1 MHDRGSYDAWL
12 IDLDGT
18 LYWQTP
24 VRWLMAAELLL
35 LAPHCVRAVQRFRQ
49 EHECLRREPTASVA
63 TKTPYEM
70 QLDRTATALNCSPA
84 SLAAVIHQWMERRP
98 GKWLHLFRR
107 RGLLHEIAAFRAA
120 GGKTA
125 LVSDYPATIKLAGM
139 GIERLFDVVVA
150 NGEAGGPAAL
160 KPDPSGYLQAATLLG
175 SPPEKCLVIGDR
187 DDADG
192 EAARQAGMA
201 FRRVR

>member
-24 VRWLMAAELLL
+24 VRLLMAAELVL
-35 LAPHCVRAVQRFRQ
+35 LAPHRIRTVRRFRQ
-49 EHECLRREPTASVA
+49 EQERIRREPVVSAA
-63 TKTPYEM
+63 NGCPYEV
-70 QLDRTATALNCSPA
+70 QLDRTAAALKCSPA
-84 SLAAVIHQWMERRP
+84 SVAAVIHQWMERRP

-107 RGLLHEIAAFRAA
+107 RGLLDEIAAFRAA

-125 LVSDYPATIKLAGM
+125 LVSDYPAATKLAGM
-139 GIERLFDVVVA
+139 GIAGLFDVVVA
-150 NGEAGGPAAL
+150 NGETGGPAAL
-160 KPDPSGYLQAATLLG
+160 KPDPAGYLQAAALLG
-175 SPPEKCLVIGDR
+175 SLPAKCLVIGDR
-187 DDADG
+187 DNADG

-201 FRRVR
+201 FRHVR

>member
-1 MHDRGSYDAWL
+1 MHDRGSYEAWL

-18 LYWQTP
+18 LYWQAP

-35 LAPHCVRAVQRFRQ
+35 LAPHRVHVVQRFRQ
-49 EHECLRREPTASVA
+49 EQERMRREPADSVA
-63 TKTPYEM
+63 IKCPYDV
-70 QLDRTATALNCSPA
+70 QLDRTAAALKCSPA
-84 SLAAVIHQWMERRP
+84 SVAAVIHEWMERRP
-98 GKWLHLFRR
+98 GKWLHMFRR

-139 GIERLFDVVVA
+139 GIAGLFDAVVA

-160 KPDPSGYLQAATLLG
+160 KPDPAGYLQAAALLG
-175 SPPEKCLVIGDR
+175 SSPPKCLVIGDR

-201 FRRVR
+201 FRHVR